1 MNPLETP
8 RRISFDL
15 ETFAEV
21 ARKKWWTVPLTMLI
35 GLTLMFWQ
43 ESDLQTK
50 ARYFNLS
57 RVYEPTDEGAPLTLV
72 GINTDLIGQFPDE
85 TNLVLFL
92 RSAEVK
98 QKIQANFDREID
110 LLIEQIDKTF
120 SLNTQTDGGAITK
133 FSFKPSRRFS
143 YVLTCV
149 EVDEKNCVEA
159 LNLYAQELQSI
170 RLVATRAG
178 FANSMK
184 LIDSLLA
191 ADIQLSPDDSSRLNL
206 QRNAFDQAINIASGE
221 IIQISEDKYFGGET
235 IETVDLRS
243 YIFGLLVGLVFG
255 IIILIQ
261 FVVTDSKIRSAKSL
275 ITATS
280 YEKYLGE
287 ATSTADSNSIQL
299 LAAALRGSSPNKI
312 ESIKILPV
320 GAETVYE
327 KFATDLSQI
336 LGARVS
342 ITKPLVQLTATDLA
356 PSNGAVFLLA
366 VIKNS
371 AKVNELK
378 QIWSVIE
385 KSGNIVLGSALITQ

>member
-21 ARKKWWTVPLTMLI
+21 ARKKWWIVPLTMLI

-43 ESDLQTK
+43 ESDLQTE
-50 ARYFNLS
+50 APYFSLT

-72 GINTDLIGQFPDE
+72 GVNTDLISQFPDE

-92 RSAEVK
+92 ESAEIK
-98 QKIQANFDREID
+98 QKIQANFDREIN
-110 LLIEQIDKTF
+110 LLVKQLDKTF

-143 YVLTCV
+143 YELTCV
-149 EVDEKNCVEA
+149 EEDEKNCA
-159 LNLYAQELQSI
+159 GAIDLYAQELQSI
-170 RLVATRAG
+170 RLIATKAG

-191 ADIQLSPDDSSRLNL
+191 ADIQLSPDDLSRLNL
-206 QRNAFDQAINIASGE
+206 QRNAFDQAIDIASGE
-221 IIQISEDKYFGGET
+221 IIQISESKYFGGET
-235 IETVDLRS
+235 VGTVDRRS
-243 YIFGLLVGLVFG
+243 YIFGLLVGLIFG

-261 FVVTDSKIRSAKSL
+261 FVVTDSKIRSARSL

-287 ATSTADSNSIQL
+287 ATSTADSNSLQL

-327 KFATDLSQI
+327 KFATDLAQI

-342 ITKPLVQLTATDLA
+342 ITKPFGQLTAADLT

-366 VIKNS
+366 VVKNS
-371 AKVNELK
+371 ANVSELK

>member
-8 RRISFDL
+8 RRVSFDL

-21 ARKKWWTVPLTMLI
+21 ARKKWWIVPLTMLI

-43 ESDLQTK
+43 ESDLQTE

-72 GINTDLIGQFPDE
+72 GVNTDLIGQFPDE

-98 QKIQANFDREID
+98 QKIQANFDREIN
-110 LLIEQIDKTF
+110 LLIEQLDKTF

-149 EVDEKNCVEA
+149 EVDEKNCAEA

-170 RLVATRAG
+170 RLVATKAG

-184 LIDSLLA
+184 LIDSLLEA
-191 ADIQLSPDDSSRLNL
+191 KIQLSPDDLSRLNL

-221 IIQISEDKYFGGET
+221 IIQISEDEYFGGET
-235 IETVDLRS
+235 VQTVDRRS
-243 YIFGLLVGLVFG
+243 YIFGLLVGLIFG

-287 ATSTADSNSIQL
+287 AISTADSNSLQL

-320 GAETVYE
+320 GAKTVYE
-327 KFATDLSQI
+327 KFATDLAQI
-336 LGARVS
+336 LGAQVS
-342 ITKPLVQLTATDLA
+342 ITKPFGQLTAADLA

-366 VIKNS
+366 VVKNS

>member
-8 RRISFDL
+8 RRVSFDL

-21 ARKKWWTVPLTMLI
+21 ARKKWWIVPLTMLI

-43 ESDLQTK
+43 ESDLQTE

-72 GINTDLIGQFPDE
+72 GVNTDLIGQFPDE

-98 QKIQANFDREID
+98 QKIQANFDREIN

-149 EVDEKNCVEA
+149 EVDEKNCAEA

-170 RLVATRAG
+170 RLVATKAG

-184 LIDSLLA
+184 LIDSLLEA
-191 ADIQLSPDDSSRLNL
+191 KIQLSPDDLSRLNL
-206 QRNAFDQAINIASGE
+206 QRNAFDQAIKIASGE

-235 IETVDLRS
+235 VGTVDRRS
-243 YIFGLLVGLVFG
+243 YIFGLLVGLIFG

-261 FVVTDSKIRSAKSL
+261 FVVTDSKIRSVKSL

-287 ATSTADSNSIQL
+287 AISTADSNSLQL
-299 LAAALRGSSPNKI
+299 LAAALRGSSPSKI

-320 GAETVYE
+320 GAKTVYE
-327 KFATDLSQI
+327 KFATDLAQI
-336 LGARVS
+336 LGAQVS
-342 ITKPLVQLTATDLA
+342 ITKPFGQLTAADLA
-356 PSNGAVFLLA
+356 PSNDAVFLLA
-366 VIKNS
+366 VVKNS

>member
-8 RRISFDL
+8 RRVSFDL

-21 ARKKWWTVPLTMLI
+21 ARKKWWIVPLTMLI

-43 ESDLQTK
+43 ESDLQTE

-72 GINTDLIGQFPDE
+72 GVNTDLIGQFPDE

-98 QKIQANFDREID
+98 QKIQANFDREIN
-110 LLIEQIDKTF
+110 LLIEQLDKTF

-149 EVDEKNCVEA
+149 EVDEKNCAEA

-170 RLVATRAG
+170 RLVATKAG

-184 LIDSLLA
+184 LIDSLLEA
-191 ADIQLSPDDSSRLNL
+191 KIQLSPDDLSRLNL

-221 IIQISEDKYFGGET
+221 IIQISEDEYFGGET
-235 IETVDLRS
+235 VGTVDRRS
-243 YIFGLLVGLVFG
+243 YIFGLLVGLIFG

-287 ATSTADSNSIQL
+287 AISTADSNSLQL
-299 LAAALRGSSPNKI
+299 LAAALRGSSPSKI

-320 GAETVYE
+320 GAKTVYE
-327 KFATDLSQI
+327 KFATDLAQI
-336 LGARVS
+336 LGAQVS
-342 ITKPLVQLTATDLA
+342 ITKPFGQLTAADLA

-366 VIKNS
+366 VVKNS